1 MGFDL
6 YLKLLDDAVSALS
19 GTEIQEEEPYLE
31 LEYTGY
37 IPDDYIFMPMI
48 KMEVYKKIASIYTQ
62 EELDGLQ
69 VELEGRFGP
78 LPDELLS
85 LLSLAEIRI
94 LCRRLSVSSLKERA
108 GTVTVEFSKVS
119 KISVE
124 RLLRLIRESNGLVRL
139 DPKKA
144 NAIVLHAKA
153 IGLREKS
160 EFIRERLASLA

>member
-1 MGFDL
+1 
-6 YLKLLDDAVSALS
+6 
-19 GTEIQEEEPYLE
+19 
-31 LEYTGY
+31 
-37 IPDDYIFMPMI
+37 MPMI
-48 KMEVYKKIASIYTQ
+48 KMEVYKKIASIYRQ

-94 LCRRLSVSSLKERA
+94 LCRRLSVSTLKERS

-124 RLLRLIRESNGLVRL
+124 RLLRLIRESHGLVRL

-144 NAIVLHAKA
+144 NAIVLHTKA